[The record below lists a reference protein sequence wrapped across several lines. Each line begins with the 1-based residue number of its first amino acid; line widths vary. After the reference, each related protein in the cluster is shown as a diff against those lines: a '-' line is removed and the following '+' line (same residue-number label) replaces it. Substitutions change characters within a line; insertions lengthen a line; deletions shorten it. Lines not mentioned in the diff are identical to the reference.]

1 MHRHFRF
8 VSAAILALAA
18 CNDNPLDP
26 SQTRLDTI
34 GPKSETPPATLA
46 PRTLVPVSRPLS
58 GQCETQFTVVP
69 LSATQVRHLDT
80 GTCWLKHLGRT
91 TVFLN
96 LVIDFPAGTLVSE
109 ELTYTAPNGD
119 VLRAAIVGTFALT
132 GPTTVAFSGSQTF
145 TGGTGRFERAS
156 GSAPFE
162 GTADLATS
170 TSFYSFE
177 GRIAYAAADLARHNS

>member
-1 MHRHFRF
+1 MQPFTARLVALALVLVACSEGRPTEPNRDAS
-8 VSAAILALAA
+8 VSALA
-18 CNDNPLDP
+18 
-26 SQTRLDTI
+26 RR
-34 GPKSETPPATLA
+34 SETAA
-46 PRTLVPVSRPLS
+46 APVSRPLS

-69 LSATQVRHLDT
+69 LSATQVSHLDT
-80 GTCWLKHLGRT
+80 GTCSLTHLGRT

-119 VLRAAIVGTFALT
+119 VLRAAIVGTFVLT

-145 TGGTGRFERAS
+145 TGGTGRFQRAS

-177 GRIAYAAADLARHNS
+177 GRVVYAAADGGERE